1 MKFFE
6 VFKIFENINEFD
18 NLNLKELFEND
29 NQMDQN
35 NQTAGDRKISDDQAA
50 QIAQGLQSGE
60 IKEEE
65 IKQAY
70 DQGQLTDADIQAIQ
84 SMLQNQNIDELPPE
98 EQEKIF
104 EKEIEGMTDNFIRLN
119 LFDKINELSKKIE
132 NFIDNSNDEKLIE
145 KFKLIKNYLDILEA
159 LIFNLDVNLI
169 YQLYVTLEL
178 KTIEF
183 MKERLGLN
191 TDYEKEYLKEFED
204 RIIVEDLKEKYYPVE
219 KLIEKIKNGEATEEI
234 LKKLIKYNIYSEEEI
249 DEILNQIQQDQNQD
263 EANSEQDQNE
273 NQMDPQQEKIEAAA
287 QAIASGQSSF
297 EELLQMLKDR
307 EIDKYMYDEIR
318 KRAEEL
324 MLNSDQAQQSDQ
336 AQLEQSQVQQN
347 TQDTQ
352 EDQNQPKI
360 DESQAQQ
367 IALGIL
373 NGEIKEEEIK
383 QALDN
388 GELTPAD
395 IELIQ
400 QFLQQSNNPVS

>member
-18 NLNLKELFEND
+18 NFNLKELLEND
-29 NQMDQN
+29 NQTNQN
-35 NQTAGDRKISDDQAA
+35 NQASGNRKISDDQAA
-50 QIAQGLQSGE
+50 QIAQGLRSGE

-204 RIIVEDLKEKYYPVE
+204 RIIAENLKEKYYPVE
-219 KLIEKIKNGEATEEI
+219 KLIEKIKNDEVTEEI
-234 LKKLIKYNIYSEEEI
+234 LKKLIKYNIYTEEEI
-249 DEILNQIQQDQNQD
+249 NEIMNHLQQEQNQD
-263 EANSEQDQNE
+263 EANPEQEQNE
-273 NQMDPQQEKIEAAA
+273 NQIDPQQEKIEAAA

-324 MLNSDQAQQSDQ
+324 MLNSDQDQQVEQ
-336 AQLEQSQVQQN
+336 AQVQQN
-347 TQDTQ
+347 TQENQ
-352 EDQNQPKI
+352 ENQENQPKI

-388 GELTPAD
+388 GELTLAD

-400 QFLQQSNNPVS
+400 QFLQQSNNPAN

>member
-6 VFKIFENINEFD
+6 VFKIFENINEFND
-18 NLNLKELFEND
+18 INLKELFEND
-29 NQMDQN
+29 NRD
-35 NQTAGDRKISDDQAA
+35 NQDNQAAGNRKISDDQAA

-84 SMLQNQNIDELPPE
+84 SMLQNQNVDELPPE

-204 RIIVEDLKEKYYPVE
+204 RIIAENLKEKYYPVE

-249 DEILNQIQQDQNQD
+249 NEVINQLRQEQDQD
-263 EANSEQDQNE
+263 EANSEQEQNE
-273 NQMDPQQEKIEAAA
+273 NQIDPQQEKIEAAA

-307 EIDKYMYDEIR
+307 EIDKHMYDEIR

-324 MLNSDQAQQSDQ
+324 MLNSNQDQQVEQ
-336 AQLEQSQVQQN
+336 AQVQQN
-347 TQDTQ
+347 TQ
-352 EDQNQPKI
+352 ENQNQPKI

-383 QALDN
+383 QALNN
-388 GELTPAD
+388 GELTPPD

-400 QFLQQSNNPVS
+400 QFLQQSNNPVN